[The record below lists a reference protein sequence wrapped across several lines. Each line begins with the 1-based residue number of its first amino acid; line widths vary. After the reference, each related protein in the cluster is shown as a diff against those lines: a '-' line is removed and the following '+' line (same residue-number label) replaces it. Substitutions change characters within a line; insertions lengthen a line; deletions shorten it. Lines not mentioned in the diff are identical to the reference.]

1 MNFRVDSIVVREKG
15 DLTVLSR
22 KNGNMIVEDEFGKIY
37 TLSENNQA
45 VVMLA
50 RQSDSFIFVQQ
61 FRRAVNDFVIQL
73 PGGMVESGEDLEAA
87 VRREFLEEVGG
98 QCGAIQYLGSL
109 TPASWISNVMTHVFY
124 TDEIIEIADQQ
135 LEEYE
140 HIKVLEI
147 SVEETL
153 NMIKDSKINDSEVAY
168 AILQGI
174 LKGLIKV

>member
-1 MNFRVDSIVVREKG
+1 MK

-22 KNGNMIVEDEFGKIY
+22 KNGNIIVEDEFGKIY

-73 PGGMVESGEDLEAA
+73 PGGMAESGEDLEAA

-109 TPASWISNVMTHVFY
+109 TPASWISNVTTHVFY

-140 HIKVLEI
+140 NIKVLDI

-153 NMIKDSKINDSEVAY
+153 NMIKDSKINDSEVTY

-174 LKGLIKV
+174 LKGLIQSL

>member
-1 MNFRVDSIVVREKG
+1 MK

-22 KNGNMIVEDEFGKIY
+22 KNGNIIVEDEFGKIY

-73 PGGMVESGEDLEAA
+73 PGGMAESGEDLEAA

-98 QCGAIQYLGSL
+98 QCGAI
-109 TPASWISNVMTHVFY
+109 TISR
-124 TDEIIEIADQQ
+124 QP
-135 LEEYE
+135 
-140 HIKVLEI
+140 
-147 SVEETL
+147 
-153 NMIKDSKINDSEVAY
+153 DS
-168 AILQGI
+168 G
-174 LKGLIKV
+174 